1 MRALAEELTFSS
13 NGKLLNRSKLESQ
26 LLKSL
31 DALSDNE
38 RSAIFL
44 RFWVPCSIEEV
55 SRQMHVSWSQA
66 DLLLESTLKKLR
78 GDFKRA
84 GLLP

>member
-1 MRALAEELTFSS
+1 MRALTEEIVLSS
-13 NGKLLNRSKLESQ
+13 NKTVTKCSKLESQ

-31 DALSDNE
+31 QALTEKE

-44 RFWVPCSIEEV
+44 RFWVPCSIQEIA
-55 SRQMHVSWSQA
+55 RNMRMSWSQA

-78 GDFKRA
+78 EDFRNA